1 MLYYLIGGR
10 FRGDNLGGWRSHLLY
25 PLVPTTSP
33 FIHSIVNP
41 IFITE
46 CLLVLHPLVQNEITQ
61 NGSDL
66 TSTYVHK
73 ISLKERSRHENPPP
87 SYAL

>member
-1 MLYYLIGGR
+1 MNLNTISLPLVGKANESKTHEDLSTYLLTMLYYLIGGR
-10 FRGDNLGGWRSHLLY
+10 FRGDNLGGWRSHLLC

-46 CLLVLHPLVQNEITQ
+46 C
-61 NGSDL
+61 S
-66 TSTYVHK
+66 
-73 ISLKERSRHENPPP
+73 
-87 SYAL
+87 